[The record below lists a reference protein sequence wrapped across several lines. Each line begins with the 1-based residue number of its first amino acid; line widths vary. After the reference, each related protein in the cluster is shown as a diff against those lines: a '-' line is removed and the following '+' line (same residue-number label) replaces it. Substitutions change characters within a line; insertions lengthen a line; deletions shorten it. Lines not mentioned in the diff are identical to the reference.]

1 MRSLD
6 KFRGCLLAG
15 AAGDALGFE
24 VEFLSEETIFERFG
38 ETGITEYYLHRG
50 VEKSLMIR
58 R

>member
-24 VEFLSEETIFERFG
+24 VEFLSEEAIFETALAKR
-38 ETGITEYYLHRG
+38 E
-50 VEKSLMIR
+50 
-58 R
+58 

>member
-38 ETGITEYYLHRG
+38 ETGITEYYLQQG
-50 VEKSLMIR
+50 SC
-58 R
+58 